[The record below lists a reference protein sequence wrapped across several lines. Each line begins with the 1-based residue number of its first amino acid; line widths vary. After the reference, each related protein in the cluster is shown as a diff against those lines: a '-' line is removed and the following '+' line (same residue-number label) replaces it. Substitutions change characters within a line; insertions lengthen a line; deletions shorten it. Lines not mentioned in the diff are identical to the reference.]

1 MDLGVGLF
9 AISHGMV
16 SSKARNK
23 QTNVKELFLENII
36 LFILGF
42 IRITIHGELKRE
54 FKQMGLQLFL
64 EMVFLCVISLN
75 SSRKL
80 CNLSYVS
87 STAGLACV
95 SLACFGI
102 IQWLLLRHGYST
114 ESILLKTM
122 NQKGLDAFL
131 IGNVLTGI
139 INLNINTIDTSDIIA
154 LLIIFIYLFLV
165 TLLQQLLLYNSMA
178 SNVMIVFCVDNT
190 TSMALNVIKAREMVI
205 NTCKQVEKNSNIYIK
220 IIKLESMKTQWLRV
234 HCEFT
239 NSMSKIVEQ
248 LLKCNKPDC
257 IYPSK
262 GIPIGDLLH
271 DALNVDWPFNDDNQ
285 IINKKLVVLVTD
297 GVPNGLFTPL
307 DSIDPWVMSHEFH
320 KKNIV
325 LAVVG
330 VGNGNFECDAFYH
343 ALAKNTGG
351 LYIPFV
357 NAERVLQ
364 GVIGKVIVRK
374 DTFSEAFRLVPSE
387 YIEIELYEYEAIIQC
402 GNINQIKELFLEAI
416 TKADYDIIK
425 MINDTKFRF

>member
-1 MDLGVGLF
+1 
-9 AISHGMV
+9 
-16 SSKARNK
+16 
-23 QTNVKELFLENII
+23 
-36 LFILGF
+36 
-42 IRITIHGELKRE
+42 
-54 FKQMGLQLFL
+54 
-64 EMVFLCVISLN
+64 
-75 SSRKL
+75 
-80 CNLSYVS
+80 
-87 STAGLACV
+87 
-95 SLACFGI
+95 
-102 IQWLLLRHGYST
+102 
-114 ESILLKTM
+114 
-122 NQKGLDAFL
+122 
-131 IGNVLTGI
+131 
-139 INLNINTIDTSDIIA
+139 
-154 LLIIFIYLFLV
+154 
-165 TLLQQLLLYNSMA
+165 MA

-190 TSMALNVIKAREMVI
+190 TSMALNVIEAREMVI

>member
-165 TLLQQLLLYNSMA
+165 TLCAYFFPS
-178 SNVMIVFCVDNT
+178 
-190 TSMALNVIKAREMVI
+190 
-205 NTCKQVEKNSNIYIK
+205 
-220 IIKLESMKTQWLRV
+220 IIKLV
-234 HCEFT
+234 
-239 NSMSKIVEQ
+239 
-248 LLKCNKPDC
+248 LKH
-257 IYPSK
+257 
-262 GIPIGDLLH
+262 L
-271 DALNVDWPFNDDNQ
+271 
-285 IINKKLVVLVTD
+285 KL
-297 GVPNGLFTPL
+297 
-307 DSIDPWVMSHEFH
+307 
-320 KKNIV
+320 
-325 LAVVG
+325 
-330 VGNGNFECDAFYH
+330 
-343 ALAKNTGG
+343 
-351 LYIPFV
+351 
-357 NAERVLQ
+357 
-364 GVIGKVIVRK
+364 
-374 DTFSEAFRLVPSE
+374 
-387 YIEIELYEYEAIIQC
+387 
-402 GNINQIKELFLEAI
+402 
-416 TKADYDIIK
+416 TKS
-425 MINDTKFRF
+425 